1 MIPEHVIDTKSELV
15 HRFYTGDNTFQLG
28 AQYLPKLRTVAKM
41 TKDGENIEF
50 AASFIL
56 VELDNYL
63 VAFLDVIRTG
73 DKCQRK
79 GLGSI
84 FIDTLVGFMEQRLAK
99 SEDSKYKGGFF
110 MVGQSR
116 KLKPH

>member
-1 MIPEHVIDTKSELV
+1 MIPEHVIDIKSELV

-56 VELDNYL
+56 VELDKYL
-63 VAFLDVIRTG
+63 VAFLDVIRT
-73 DKCQRK
+73 KNNCQRK

-99 SEDSKYKGGFF
+99 SEDSKYQGGFF

>member
-1 MIPEHVIDTKSELV
+1 MYSTPKADWCIASIQMAIYFDLAPNIC
-15 HRFYTGDNTFQLG
+15 Q
-28 AQYLPKLRTVAKM
+28 KLRTVAKM
-41 TKDGENIEF
+41 TKDGKNIEF

-56 VELDNYL
+56 VELYNYL
-63 VAFLDVIRTG
+63 VAFLDVIRTM